1 MIKNFLKKFS
11 ERGLWKMSDEDKV
24 YHDLLNHVLHLLEHK
39 LPVMMVAASLMAI
52 AQRLYRTNLSEED
65 YQRIMKVAYET
76 NVEPYDI
83 KKGTLH

>member
-1 MIKNFLKKFS
+1 MN
-11 ERGLWKMSDEDKV
+11 DEEKV
-24 YHDLLNHVLHLLEHK
+24 YHDLLDHVLHLLKHE
-39 LPVMMVAASLMAI
+39 LPVEMVAASLMAI
-52 AQRLYRTNLSEED
+52 AQRLYKTHLNKED